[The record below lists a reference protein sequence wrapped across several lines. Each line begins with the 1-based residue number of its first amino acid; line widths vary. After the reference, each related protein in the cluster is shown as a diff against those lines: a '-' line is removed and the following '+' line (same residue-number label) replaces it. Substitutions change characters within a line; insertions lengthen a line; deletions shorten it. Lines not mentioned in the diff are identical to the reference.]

1 MAGNTG
7 MKTIPI
13 LRENKVT
20 LYRLHPTEFG
30 RIMRMPNL
38 PNGLHEAESFRN
50 KGWKLNPQELMLD
63 AKLETNP
70 EGEQFLVPEGY
81 KLKSK
86 TVKALTDKDRSTMDA
101 DEWVVEKEKAPLY
114 VKDK

>member
-1 MAGNTG
+1 MEGNTG

-13 LRENKVT
+13 LRENKVI

-30 RIMRMPNL
+30 RVMRMPNL
-38 PNGLHEAESFRN
+38 PSGLHEAESFRN

-63 AKLETNP
+63 AKLEANP
-70 EGEQFLVPEGY
+70 EGEQFLVPKGY
-81 KLKSK
+81 KLVSK
-86 TVKALTDKDRSTMDA
+86 IVKVLTEKDRMTMDS
-101 DEWVVEKEKAPLY
+101 EQWVVEKEKAPLY